1 MDTFLLTLSKDL
13 NKILKN
19 ELCYDFLITIG
30 EEPDIKTFKVHSAI
44 LCARCPYFQ
53 VALSNN
59 WIKKENDKFTFTKPN
74 IFPKTFNVILIHL
87 YGGIIDLNEQES
99 SDLILLLEAS
109 DELCLSELCEHIQD
123 FIITK
128 RLVWLRENF
137 LSLAKIVYQHLTFDR
152 LQKIFTEMIYE
163 NPKDLFKLETLS
175 ELPEDI
181 ILFLISRDDFFIREV
196 QIWEQIIKWGIL
208 KYPHLDPDITYWTIK
223 DFETLKNRLRK
234 SIPLIRFYQMSSKEF
249 KEKVVPFK
257 KILPEILYNNISKF
271 HSRWFKISFRSSARV
286 KPIDSLIINYK
297 DAAVLASWIDGK
309 NKVNDRSVMYE
320 FYNNPY
326 NFKLLYRG
334 SRDGF
339 SYEMLKKHCYYK
351 GPTIIVAKIEG
362 KQELIG
368 GYNPIYWSASKLAYF
383 SQTKKGFIFSTEKGQ
398 DNFQEKA
405 TVARM
410 KYNYYS
416 QHTTYTYKGYPYLS
430 FGYNNLSFIE
440 RECQVRWSY
449 GYYFTPKIK
458 DQGNYPLDELEVFA
472 LIPKSRFKYWKI
484 NLLFYSNP
492 IIYYN

>member
-257 KILPEILYNNISKF
+257 KILP
-271 HSRWFKISFRSSARV
+271 
-286 KPIDSLIINYK
+286 
-297 DAAVLASWIDGK
+297 GK
-309 NKVNDRSVMYE
+309 
-320 FYNNPY
+320 
-326 NFKLLYRG
+326 L
-334 SRDGF
+334 
-339 SYEMLKKHCYYK
+339 
-351 GPTIIVAKIEG
+351 
-362 KQELIG
+362 
-368 GYNPIYWSASKLAYF
+368 
-383 SQTKKGFIFSTEKGQ
+383 
-398 DNFQEKA
+398 
-405 TVARM
+405 
-410 KYNYYS
+410 
-416 QHTTYTYKGYPYLS
+416 
-430 FGYNNLSFIE
+430 
-440 RECQVRWSY
+440 
-449 GYYFTPKIK
+449 
-458 DQGNYPLDELEVFA
+458 
-472 LIPKSRFKYWKI
+472 
-484 NLLFYSNP
+484 
-492 IIYYN
+492 

>member
-1 MDTFLLTLSKDL
+1 
-13 NKILKN
+13 
-19 ELCYDFLITIG
+19 
-30 EEPDIKTFKVHSAI
+30 
-44 LCARCPYFQ
+44 
-53 VALSNN
+53 
-59 WIKKENDKFTFTKPN
+59 
-74 IFPKTFNVILIHL
+74 
-87 YGGIIDLNEQES
+87 
-99 SDLILLLEAS
+99 
-109 DELCLSELCEHIQD
+109 
-123 FIITK
+123 
-128 RLVWLRENF
+128 
-137 LSLAKIVYQHLTFDR
+137 
-152 LQKIFTEMIYE
+152 
-163 NPKDLFKLETLS
+163 
-175 ELPEDI
+175 
-181 ILFLISRDDFFIREV
+181 
-196 QIWEQIIKWGIL
+196 
-208 KYPHLDPDITYWTIK
+208 
-223 DFETLKNRLRK
+223 
-234 SIPLIRFYQMSSKEF
+234 MSSKEF

-271 HSRWFKISFRSSARV
+271 HSRWFKFSFRSSARV

-351 GPTIIVAKIEG
+351 GPTIIVAKIE
-362 KQELIG
+362 
-368 GYNPIYWSASKLAYF
+368 
-383 SQTKKGFIFSTEKGQ
+383 GFIFSTEKGQ

-472 LIPKSRFKYWKI
+472 LIPKSSLSEI
-484 NLLFYSNP
+484 AA
-492 IIYYN
+492 

>member
-1 MDTFLLTLSKDL
+1 M
-13 NKILKN
+13 
-19 ELCYDFLITIG
+19 
-30 EEPDIKTFKVHSAI
+30 
-44 LCARCPYFQ
+44 
-53 VALSNN
+53 
-59 WIKKENDKFTFTKPN
+59 
-74 IFPKTFNVILIHL
+74 
-87 YGGIIDLNEQES
+87 
-99 SDLILLLEAS
+99 ILLL
-109 DELCLSELCEHIQD
+109 
-123 FIITK
+123 
-128 RLVWLRENF
+128 
-137 LSLAKIVYQHLTFDR
+137 
-152 LQKIFTEMIYE
+152 
-163 NPKDLFKLETLS
+163 
-175 ELPEDI
+175 
-181 ILFLISRDDFFIREV
+181 
-196 QIWEQIIKWGIL
+196 
-208 KYPHLDPDITYWTIK
+208 
-223 DFETLKNRLRK
+223 
-234 SIPLIRFYQMSSKEF
+234 
-249 KEKVVPFK
+249 
-257 KILPEILYNNISKF
+257 EILYNNISKF
-271 HSRWFKISFRSSARV
+271 HSRWFKFSFRSSARV

-326 NFKLLYRG
+326 NFKPLYRG

-416 QHTTYTYKGYPYLS
+416 QHTAYTYKGYPYLS

-484 NLLFYSNP
+484 NLLFYSVYIYDMKFYESCLILLGKLIFLIF
-492 IIYYN
+492 IIIIIVGFIINFLESYNLL